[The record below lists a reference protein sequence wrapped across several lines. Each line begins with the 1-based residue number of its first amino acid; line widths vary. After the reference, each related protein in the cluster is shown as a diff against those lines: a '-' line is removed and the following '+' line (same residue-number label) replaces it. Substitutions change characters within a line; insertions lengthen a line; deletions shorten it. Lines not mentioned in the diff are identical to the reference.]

1 MTSFIS
7 NLKSQKG
14 GYVGEVRVDT
24 LGRGL
29 SVIMEMFF
37 ILTILQVQ
45 AKNSLNYTFYYM
57 QIKDQSRKNDIKTF
71 SNT

>member
-57 QIKDQSRKNDIKTF
+57 
-71 SNT
+71 